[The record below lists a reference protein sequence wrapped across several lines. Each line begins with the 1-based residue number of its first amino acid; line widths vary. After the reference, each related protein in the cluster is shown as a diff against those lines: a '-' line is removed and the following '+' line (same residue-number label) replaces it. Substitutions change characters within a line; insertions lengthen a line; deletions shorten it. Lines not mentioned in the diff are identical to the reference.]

1 MGTPVVIELCAGVE
15 VMAFSSG
22 HGLCASIVVDEG
34 SIDGHSF
41 NWVRS
46 SSAFLISSWS
56 LRFWFLSFL
65 SSRMALTDYS
75 GGVLEVSFA
84 VNSPAASE
92 DVRFGL
98 AFFGRA
104 LVFS

>member
-1 MGTPVVIELCAGVE
+1 
-15 VMAFSSG
+15 
-22 HGLCASIVVDEG
+22 
-34 SIDGHSF
+34 
-41 NWVRS
+41 
-46 SSAFLISSWS
+46 
-56 LRFWFLSFL
+56 
-65 SSRMALTDYS
+65 MALTDYS

-92 DVRFGL
+92 DVRFAL